1 MIAPT
6 PSDERQRLE
15 VLRSL
20 NLLDSLPEP
29 EFDRVTKL
37 LARSL
42 HVPIALVS
50 LVDEDR
56 QWFKSKV
63 GLDVDE
69 TPRDVAFCA
78 HTILRGEPL
87 VVSDARLD
95 QRFSD
100 NLLVRGAPNICF
112 YAGVPI
118 RTSAGHRLGTLCAID
133 SKPHDLTP
141 DDLDTLRD
149 LAEMISN
156 EIQLREHLMAT
167 SSRLERSRE
176 VAQANEARYRS
187 MFELASVGIALV
199 APNGAWISV
208 NDALC
213 GIVGYEADELMELTF
228 QDITHPDDLNAD
240 LSLLQQLIDDKI
252 DHYHM
257 EKRYLRKDGQVVW
270 IALGVTKK
278 TDALGRLEYFI
289 SIIKDIDSRKIA
301 EESLAALQR
310 ELEQKVEDRTAQLQ
324 ETNRRLVE
332 AIDQQINSER
342 QLRKREAELRTILE
356 NAYDAYIALDHAG
369 LVTAWNQEA
378 ENIFG
383 WSALEAMGRPLEELI
398 VPASMAEMH
407 RAGLSRYRASGAT
420 PMLDQ
425 RLEIPAR
432 RKDGSTLTVEV
443 RIKALDIDG
452 QAVFSAFLHDIT
464 ERKEA
469 EIRREHEVRQDAL
482 TGLLNRR
489 ALAEVLPR
497 AMARADRSGKYLGLL
512 FLDLDGFKAVNDRF
526 GHEAGDQVLCRVAAA
541 IKNCIRET
549 DCAVRF
555 AGDEFAVV
563 LEGLMS
569 GYPDALRVAE
579 KILDAISGPQ
589 HFHGQSVELGASIGV
604 VVHASG
610 EERLPAALLREADH
624 WMYRAKHAGKGCV
637 LSPYLK

>member
-1 MIAPT
+1 M
-6 PSDERQRLE
+6 
-15 VLRSL
+15 
-20 NLLDSLPEP
+20 
-29 EFDRVTKL
+29 
-37 LARSL
+37 
-42 HVPIALVS
+42 
-50 LVDEDR
+50 
-56 QWFKSKV
+56 
-63 GLDVDE
+63 
-69 TPRDVAFCA
+69 
-78 HTILRGEPL
+78 
-87 VVSDARLD
+87 
-95 QRFSD
+95 
-100 NLLVRGAPNICF
+100 
-112 YAGVPI
+112 
-118 RTSAGHRLGTLCAID
+118 
-133 SKPHDLTP
+133 
-141 DDLDTLRD
+141 
-149 LAEMISN
+149 
-156 EIQLREHLMAT
+156 
-167 SSRLERSRE
+167 
-176 VAQANEARYRS
+176 
-187 MFELASVGIALV
+187 
-199 APNGAWISV
+199 
-208 NDALC
+208 
-213 GIVGYEADELMELTF
+213 
-228 QDITHPDDLNAD
+228 
-240 LSLLQQLIDDKI
+240 
-252 DHYHM
+252 
-257 EKRYLRKDGQVVW
+257 
-270 IALGVTKK
+270 
-278 TDALGRLEYFI
+278 
-289 SIIKDIDSRKIA
+289 
-301 EESLAALQR
+301 
-310 ELEQKVEDRTAQLQ
+310 
-324 ETNRRLVE
+324 
-332 AIDQQINSER
+332 
-342 QLRKREAELRTILE
+342 
-356 NAYDAYIALDHAG
+356 
-369 LVTAWNQEA
+369 VTAWNQEA

-489 ALAEVLPR
+489 ALTEVLPR